1 MVASPGSW
9 TCRHRMVVQ
18 PWIWRCCFRRLAAEE
33 QADRHARP
41 PKLNRASRRFYVQS
55 DPIGLAGGVNTY
67 AYVGGNPLGY
77 VDPLGLDR
85 WGDDPTFNIPSL
97 RKRWLRPPDWCGS
110 GWNSPFVPEAFG
122 GASFA
127 EACRRHDYCYAE
139 CGASRQR
146 CDQDFRRDL
155 ENACRDAYP
164 VGVRV
169 GPRSACLSRA
179 QTYHRAVD
187 RFGVGPFENAQ
198 AGCSCK

>member
-1 MVASPGSW
+1 MESPGNSYAQ
-9 TCRHRMVVQ
+9 TAVAGEQ
-18 PWIWRCCFRRLAAEE
+18 P
-33 QADRHARP
+33 ADSLGYTAREDDGTG
-41 PKLNRASRRFYVQS
+41 LYFYRARYYDPVMKRFVQS

-67 AYVGGNPLGY
+67 AYVGGDPLGY

-85 WGDDPTFNIPSL
+85 WGDDPTFNSPSL
-97 RKRWLRPPDWCGS
+97 RKRWLRPPDWCGT
-110 GWNSPFVPEAFG
+110 GWNSPLVPEAFG
-122 GASFA
+122 RASFA

-164 VGVRV
+164 VGGRG

-179 QTYHRAVD
+179 QTYHRVVD
-187 RFGVGPFENAQ
+187 RVGDGPFDNAQ

>member
-1 MVASPGSW
+1 M
-9 TCRHRMVVQ
+9 
-18 PWIWRCCFRRLAAEE
+18 AAEE

-110 GWNSPFVPEAFG
+110 GWNSPFVPEAF
-122 GASFA
+122 
-127 EACRRHDYCYAE
+127 
-139 CGASRQR
+139 
-146 CDQDFRRDL
+146 
-155 ENACRDAYP
+155 
-164 VGVRV
+164 
-169 GPRSACLSRA
+169 
-179 QTYHRAVD
+179 
-187 RFGVGPFENAQ
+187 
-198 AGCSCK
+198 